1 MEIVNLQIIGKLNE
15 LQRNVIAVLCSGMD
29 EEELERGR
37 ERKKLHF
44 NLIKIN
50 P

>member
-15 LQRNVIAVLCSGMD
+15 LQRNAIAVRCNGMD

-37 ERKKLHF
+37 ERKKIAF
-44 NLIKIN
+44 
-50 P
+50 